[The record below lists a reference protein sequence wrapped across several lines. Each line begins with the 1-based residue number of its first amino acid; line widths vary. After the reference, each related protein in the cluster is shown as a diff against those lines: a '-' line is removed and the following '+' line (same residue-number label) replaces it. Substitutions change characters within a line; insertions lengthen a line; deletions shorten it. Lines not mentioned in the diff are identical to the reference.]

1 MNENDPY
8 FLAMVANKFIKS
20 AENTGKIPKELNL
33 ECLVEDYGNYV
44 ACKYH
49 FKNNIY
55 DKKNNLINLDY
66 IKMIFRDKFVMNK
79 IS

>member
-1 MNENDPY
+1 
-8 FLAMVANKFIKS
+8 MVANKFIKS

-55 DKKNNLINLDY
+55 DKK
-66 IKMIFRDKFVMNK
+66 
-79 IS
+79 